1 MLYCLYNIS
10 YLAKTKRLRY
20 YLQKDFAINSI
31 CFTFVQVIY
40 RLMNEH
46 HPSVGILNIILAF
59 VGAAASVALAN
70 IQITVSIIA
79 GIMGIL
85 SAGFAIRYY
94 WYKTEEVIKTKKDV
108 D

>member
-1 MLYCLYNIS
+1 LLGNI
-10 YLAKTKRLRY
+10 
-20 YLQKDFAINSI
+20 II
-31 CFTFVQVIY
+31 
-40 RLMNEH
+40 MNDS

-70 IQITVSIIA
+70 IQVTISILA
-79 GIMGIL
+79 GIMGII

-94 WYKTEEVIKTKKDV
+94 WYKTEEVIKAKKDV